1 MHYDVLDEPGTV
13 RGDADRLT
21 TAPPVRGVHDG
32 PPYSGDQRDGRQFYQ
47 SFLLERELD
56 ALGDAL
62 AEPQR
67 VDQLLIWDPLARV
80 ACTALVELV
89 EERYS
94 LRLHLFATASWWS
107 PSVTWKGCAGQPAQ
121 NVQVLPACIPRSG
134 MASRQDSLIG
144 WQALSVNSW
153 AAYPPPGLLQFGEA
167 CLVLLP
173 G

>member
-1 MHYDVLDEPGTV
+1 MHDDVLDEPGTV
-13 RGDADRLT
+13 RGDTDRLT

-67 VDQLLIWDPLARV
+67 VDQLVIRDTLARV

-94 LRLHLFATASWWS
+94 LRLHRFTRHHGGLLGDLEGMRRSTGSERSGSSSTHTAQRYGLHIVTPSSAGS
-107 PSVTWKGCAGQPAQ
+107 PSA
-121 NVQVLPACIPRSG
+121 
-134 MASRQDSLIG
+134 
-144 WQALSVNSW
+144 
-153 AAYPPPGLLQFGEA
+153 
-167 CLVLLP
+167 
-173 G
+173 